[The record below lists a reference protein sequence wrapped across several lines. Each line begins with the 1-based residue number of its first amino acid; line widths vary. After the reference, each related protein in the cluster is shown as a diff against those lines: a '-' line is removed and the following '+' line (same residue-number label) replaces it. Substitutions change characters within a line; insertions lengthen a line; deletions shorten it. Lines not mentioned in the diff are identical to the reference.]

1 MGKAR
6 ARIPIYIGVWMVTLL
21 CGSGLQAQLTAN
33 ANFNPSRIETGDT
46 FSLRVLVTGT
56 NSEPQPVDFKPWAA
70 VFQGNNILSHTGW
83 RRSGAQWVQ
92 QFTLIGFDSV
102 QTELPPLLIKSHLG
116 ETIPTNALLLD
127 VFPTKAGTEIGD
139 MDSIREIIREPVSWQ
154 DFWPWYIGVG
164 ILLLVAMRYL
174 RKPKRPKPQI
184 IQQPVAAVEP
194 AIPIHIAALQ
204 RLAELE
210 KQKAWTK
217 GPIKAYYVELSMI
230 MREYLEKRFQIPAL
244 ESTTSETKQ
253 MLAHAAVPTELL
265 QSIEKLLAQ
274 TDLVK
279 YASHIPAPDA
289 HLKALHHAQ
298 TIIEKTHA

>member
-1 MGKAR
+1 MDKAR
-6 ARIPIYIGVWMVTLL
+6 VWIPIYIGVWMVTLL
-21 CGSGLQAQLTAN
+21 YGGSLQAQLTAN
-33 ANFNPSRIETGDT
+33 ANFNPARIETGDT

-70 VFQGNNILSHTGW
+70 VFQGNNVLSHTGW
-83 RRSGAQWVQ
+83 RRSGTQWVQ
-92 QFTLIGFDSV
+92 QFTLICFDSV
-102 QTELPPLLIKSHLG
+102 QMELPPLLIKSHLG
-116 ETIPTNALLLD
+116 ETFPTNALQLD
-127 VFPTKAGTEIGD
+127 VFPTKTGSEIGD
-139 MDSIREIIREPVSWQ
+139 MDSIREIIREPANWT
-154 DFWPWYIGVG
+154 DFWPWYVG
-164 ILLLVAMRYL
+164 ACVLLVVAMRYL

-184 IQQPVAAVEP
+184 IKQPDTPVVP
-194 AIPIHIAALQ
+194 AIPIHLIALQ

-230 MREYLEKRFQIPAL
+230 VREYLEKRFQIPAL

-253 MLAHAAVPTELL
+253 MLAHVGVPTELL

-279 YASHIPAPDA
+279 YASHMPAPDA
-289 HLKALHHAQ
+289 HLKALHQAQ
-298 TIIEKTHA
+298 SIIEKTHA